1 MNVIEWYQ
9 RKMFNLNLEIENKQ
23 ISIGEYQVKSSEIY
37 EQAED
42 MEKKLRIQNLKIGY
56 NQGYMDAQCN
66 HINDADNFVNE
77 QEFINQ

>member
-23 ISIGEYQVKSSEIY
+23 ISIGEYAVKSFEIY

-42 MEKKLRIQNLKIGY
+42 MEKKLRIHNLKIGY

-77 QEFINQ
+77 QLYIKQ